1 MISGLLIY
9 VVWVVGGSVNVS
21 RPRLYIHLHIYF
33 AYILQILIKT
43 DVCNYTD
50 SLNKFL
56 FTQDNLFYYFSLSFV
71 HVKFRIIRTKRVY
84 TEMGDHLQRYGWF
97 SSLNCKWSVLDEAKI
112 IQKPTGQRPQNSF
125 TQCSEQEKKKTT
137 KLSFEALNLSA
148 SRKINDWS
156 SWNRNLH
163 DIIYKKW
170 IVTRASFYRRQ
181 ITRDPQFVTECESQS
196 QTGQRLAGMP
206 RRRAILTV
214 MDCLYLGFG
223 YKSKTE
229 VNSTEGSNNSEGSI
243 RFPHPGWETG

>member
-71 HVKFRIIRTKRVY
+71 RVKFRIIRTKRVY

-125 TQCSEQEKKKTT
+125 TQCSEQGKKT
-137 KLSFEALNLSA
+137 
-148 SRKINDWS
+148 
-156 SWNRNLH
+156 
-163 DIIYKKW
+163 KKNNQAV
-170 IVTRASFYRRQ
+170 IRST
-181 ITRDPQFVTECESQS
+181 QFICKSENQWLVELEQKF
-196 QTGQRLAGMP
+196 AWH
-206 RRRAILTV
+206 
-214 MDCLYLGFG
+214 YL
-223 YKSKTE
+223 
-229 VNSTEGSNNSEGSI
+229 
-243 RFPHPGWETG
+243 